1 LLRKTATSQQQSS
14 CMACVA
20 AAAAG
25 NAKYVYRNRRFLR
38 CCWLGVDDMHVLH
51 VRHSLEK
58 TIQSSFDHE

>member
-1 LLRKTATSQQQSS
+1 
-14 CMACVA
+14 MACVA

-25 NAKYVYRNRRFLR
+25 NAKYVYRNRRFLQ